1 LLAFLFFFKKCPS
14 IDFLTNKSDQSSV
27 SHTVKQFIANHH
39 LLESNMFL
47 RSRQQLPT
55 SIDTMP
61 HGHARMHPADW
72 NDMDSTDKDHFWGF
86 CKKNAL
92 RIDQAEIS
100 RIDESLQ
107 KGLKVCLR
115 FQPNFSPTKSL
126 RSHTE
131 N

>member
-1 LLAFLFFFKKCPS
+1 
-14 IDFLTNKSDQSSV
+14 
-27 SHTVKQFIANHH
+27 
-39 LLESNMFL
+39 MFL

-55 SIDTMP
+55 SIDFIP
-61 HGHARMHPADW
+61 HGHSRMRPADW

-86 CKKNAL
+86 CEKNAL

-107 KGLKVCLR
+107 KGQKVCLR
-115 FQPNFSPTKSL
+115 FQHNFSPTK
-126 RSHTE
+126 RPCSHTA